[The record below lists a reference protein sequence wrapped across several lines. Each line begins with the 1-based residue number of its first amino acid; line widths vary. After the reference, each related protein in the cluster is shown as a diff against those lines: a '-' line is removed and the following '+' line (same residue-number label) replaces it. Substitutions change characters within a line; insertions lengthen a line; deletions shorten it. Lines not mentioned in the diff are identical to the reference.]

1 MEKGQGGTSSFFADK
16 TSKVGFGELKHRRRG
31 RLNALLKSLF
41 PSPYAKGDCG
51 KGGKGLCLTTSHSL
65 SCKAPLLLLVCGDSR
80 NFSSPASLPPLY
92 YSEFDPSA
100 PNKEARTQSGLGRDG
115 TSFILPKPFRKKKS
129 STVRIDVGPSFIR
142 SAENCTGARYVR
154 CLCLCL
160 GYCYPFR

>member
-31 RLNALLKSLF
+31 RLNALLKSLS

-65 SCKAPLLLLVCGDSR
+65 SCKAPLLFLVCGDSR

-115 TSFILPKPFRKKKS
+115 TSFILPKPFRKKS
-129 STVRIDVGPSFIR
+129 STVRIDVGPSFFR